1 MAPSAEP
8 VTRPSFYSRWL
19 SAEGYLGLH
28 LVAGFLVAV
37 LAGWIFG
44 GIADWVFDS
53 PTTRAADHWAQ
64 RVAAAWISPGLTA
77 FMRFASSVGKPQI
90 VALIS
95 LTVMGVLLW
104 ARSHRRL
111 YAFAATMIGGTL
123 LNPALK
129 LVFHRDRPSG
139 FAALGHA
146 AGYSFPSGHA
156 MGATLL
162 FGSLAYVIYFSIDHS
177 LRLRVLA
184 VTLCALMILSIGASR
199 VYLGVHYLS
208 DVLAGFAAGL
218 CWVGVCLSG
227 TEAWVRWRDW
237 RRKRAA
243 AARKAVETRAS

>member
-1 MAPSAEP
+1 MAAAAEP
-8 VTRPSFYSRWL
+8 VHRPSFYTRWL

-37 LAGWIFG
+37 LAGWLFG
-44 GIADWVFDS
+44 GIADWVFDAPS
-53 PTTRAADHWAQ
+53 TRAADEWAQ
-64 RVAAAWISPGLTA
+64 RVAAAWISPSLTA
-77 FMRFASSVGKPQI
+77 YMRFVSLVGQVWFAGILSAI
-90 VALIS
+90 VGG
-95 LTVMGVLLW
+95 MLLW

-129 LVFHRDRPSG
+129 AVFHRARPSG

-156 MGATLL
+156 MAATLL
-162 FGSLAYVIYFSIDHS
+162 YGSLAYVTYFSIDHS
-177 LRLRVLA
+177 RGRRLLA
-184 VTLCALMILSIGASR
+184 VALCVFMILSIGASR

-218 CWVGVCLSG
+218 CWVAVCLSG

-237 RRKRAA
+237 RRKRAT
-243 AARKAVETRAS
+243 AARKAAATRAG